1 MRLGDVKEVLKAL
14 IESKVG
20 VTPMLWGRHGIGK
33 SSIVSALGEEIGYR
47 TQTIILS
54 QRDAVD
60 LNGMLYIHEHP
71 TLGSVT
77 SNHPPDWFA
86 DALQNGNLILF
97 LDEYNLSRREVINAS
112 AELINDRRLNGRKLP
127 DSVFI
132 VCAGNPPDD
141 ERYDVSALSSM
152 TLDRLMHI
160 MVEPDLEATL
170 QYARVADASGKSRWN
185 EDAINFLALNPQSFY
200 KPNENDSKFP
210 VQIDYSPRS
219 WERAQKM
226 FGLTSLSMELRRECM
241 RGLIGPEL
249 ATSFINYLS
258 KPAAERPLTAKQLFE
273 SDAKTVKACIDLFS
287 SWTSKKK
294 TSDVPFD
301 LVNITVDN
309 LAAYIQGRCK
319 GLEGVS
325 QADSAKIKA
334 QTKQFH
340 ADHGQTVMAILKASP
355 ESVAKRFITELHHL
369 SDFANDIV
377 KDPILQA
384 ISTSHKAAQSVM
396 DKAGVKKQK

>member
-1 MRLGDVKEVLKAL
+1 MKLGDVKQVLKAL
-14 IESKVG
+14 IENKTG

-33 SSIVSALGEEIGYR
+33 SSIVAALGEEIGYR

-60 LNGMLYIHEHP
+60 LNGMLYIHQHP

-86 DALQNGNLILF
+86 DALQNGKLILF

-127 DSVFI
+127 DDVFI

-141 ERYDVSALSSM
+141 ERYDVSSMSSM

-160 MVEPDLEATL
+160 HVEADLDATL
-170 QYARVADASGKSRWN
+170 AYAREADMAGKSRWN
-185 EDAINFLALNPQSFY
+185 EDAINFLALNPQAFF
-200 KPNENDSKFP
+200 KANEADHKFP
-210 VQIDYSPRS
+210 VEIDYSPRS

-226 FGLTSLSMELRRECM
+226 YNLTQLSLELRRECM
-241 RGLIGPEL
+241 RGLIGTEL

-258 KPAAERPLTAKQLFE
+258 KPATERPLTAKQLFE
-273 SDAKTVKACIDLFS
+273 SDAKTVKASLELFE

-294 TSDVPFD
+294 NSDVPFD
-301 LVNITVDN
+301 LVNITIDN
-309 LAAYIQGRCK
+309 AIAYAKGRCK
-319 GLEGVS
+319 DLTLVGDRKEFSQLKDETEKFYKENGKTLVS
-325 QADSAKIKA
+325 LVRLA
-334 QTKQFH
+334 
-340 ADHGQTVMAILKASP
+340 P
-355 ESVAKRFITELHHL
+355 ESVAKRMISEIYFI
-369 SDFANDIV
+369 DNFADDV
-377 KDPILQA
+377 MKDARLQEIA
-384 ISTSHKAAQSVM
+384 NSHKAAKALM
-396 DKAGVKKQK
+396 EKAGVKKQ

>member
-1 MRLGDVKEVLKAL
+1 MKLGDVKEVLKAL

-33 SSIVSALGEEIGYR
+33 SSIVTALGEEIGYR

-60 LNGMLYIHEHP
+60 LNGMLYIHTHP

-86 DALQNGNLILF
+86 DALQNGKLILF

-127 DSVFI
+127 DDVFI

-141 ERYDVSALSSM
+141 ERYDVSSLSSM

-160 MVEPDLEATL
+160 HVEPDLDATL
-170 QYARVADASGKSRWN
+170 AYARVTDADGKSRWN
-185 EDAINFLALNPQSFY
+185 EDAINFLALNPQSFFRQ
-200 KPNENDSKFP
+200 NERDSKFP
-210 VQIDYSPRS
+210 VDIDYSPRS

-226 FGLTSLSMELRRECM
+226 FGLKQLSLELRRECM

-258 KPAAERPLTAKQLFE
+258 KPARERPITAKQLFE
-273 SDAKTVKACIDLFS
+273 SDAKTVKESIELFA
-287 SWTSKKK
+287 SWTSKKSA
-294 TSDVPFD
+294 SDVPFD
-301 LVNITVDN
+301 LVNITADN
-309 LAAYIQGRCK
+309 ALAYILGKCK
-319 GLEGVS
+319 PLEGTPVER
-325 QADSAKIKA
+325 QAITAEAKK
-334 QTKQFH
+334 FH
-340 ADHGQTVMAILKASP
+340 AAHGKTILAILNAAP
-355 ESVAKRFITELHHL
+355 ESVAKRFISEVHHIQELA
-369 SDFANDIV
+369 DDIV
-377 KDPILQA
+377 KDARLQSIA
-384 ISTSHKAAQSVM
+384 KSHKEAQEVM
-396 DKAGVKKQK
+396 NKAGVKKQ